1 MGSFWVY
8 RKYSLLAVFLVLP
21 NRNGIIFVVGKR
33 KNVVPIEILN
43 DGNRN
48 KARHRRIGEARRDR

>member
-1 MGSFWVY
+1 M
-8 RKYSLLAVFLVLP
+8 LAVFLVLP

>member
-1 MGSFWVY
+1 M
-8 RKYSLLAVFLVLP
+8 LAVFLVFP
-21 NRNGIIFVVGKR
+21 NRKGIIFVVEKR

-43 DGNRN
+43 DGHRH